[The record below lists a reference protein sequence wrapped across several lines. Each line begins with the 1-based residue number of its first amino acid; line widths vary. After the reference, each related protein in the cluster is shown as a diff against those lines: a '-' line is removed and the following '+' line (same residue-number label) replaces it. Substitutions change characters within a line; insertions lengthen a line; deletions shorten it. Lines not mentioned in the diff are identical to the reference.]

1 MNIILTAILL
11 ALSVKASAYDQSN
24 SKSTAEIYKQ
34 ISTQNY
40 YNQER
45 IHEQKE
51 LEALKESNDIAR
63 EQLKLEREILEEEKY
78 QRELDSIE

>member
-11 ALSVKASAYDQSN
+11 ALSAKASAYDHAK

-40 YNQER
+40 DNQER

-63 EQLKLEREILEEEKY
+63 EQLRLEREILEEQKY